1 MGHADGRGSCKQR
14 HPHLTLIWFVRLV
27 TPPLCSGVLLIPLW
41 RGVTRTPVGDLDPNP
56 KNISYPK
63 FSGRLVKGGG
73 RPVYPGVTVADEVR
87 DGA

>member
-1 MGHADGRGSCKQR
+1 MQKAISPLDIN
-14 HPHLTLIWFVRLV
+14 LVRKV
-27 TPPLCSGVLLIPLW
+27 GYPPLCSEVLLIPLW